1 MNIYQ
6 LFVRTFGNKN
16 TAPLFDGDKSQNG
29 CGTFANINDNAL
41 ESLKALG
48 ITHIWLTGV
57 IRHSS
62 MTAYPELGVKSTHP
76 QITKGKAGSPY
87 SIMDYYDIDP
97 DLAVNPQNR
106 MEEFEETLNRIHEK
120 GMKVIMDFIPNHL
133 AREYKSL
140 NKPYDVEEFGEYDN
154 KNVAFAK
161 DNNFYYCPNQE
172 FVIPSQQTT
181 INSVTQEVYPR
192 TVDSC
197 LLSVD
202 FQEFPAKASG
212 NDVFSPRPSV
222 NDWYDAVKLNYG
234 VDYQN
239 NHTKHFDTIPN
250 TWYKMLNIMQYWCDK
265 GVDGFRVDMAEMV
278 PVEFWRWSINELR
291 EEYDAIMIAE
301 IYQPHLYKEYVN
313 AGFDYL
319 YDKVG
324 LYNTLENIYRYGQRA
339 DTITNVWNSLQGLGD
354 AMLRFMENHDEVR
367 LASRH
372 FVGDA
377 FKALPAVAMSALMNR
392 GPFMIYNGQE
402 SGEDA
407 EGAVGFSGDD
417 GRTSIFDYAV
427 MPKHQ
432 KWMAGGKFDGSE
444 FTDEQRKLY
453 DFYKKILN
461 FRLTSDAIN
470 KGAFYDLMWVNPWYS
485 NFDPQYVYAF
495 LRYFNNDRLLVVIN
509 FNQNESRYCEVK
521 IAEDAVEYMRL
532 QSMVNSQQ
540 PTANG
545 QRPIATD
552 VFTGEKIEY
561 NLDEVSTRGIAMNL
575 EPCGIKILK
584 L

>member
-16 TAPLFDGDKSQNG
+16 KDLVFDGDKSRNK
-29 CGTFANINDNAL
+29 CGTFADINDKAL
-41 ESLKALG
+41 DALKTLG

-62 MTAYPELGVKSTHP
+62 MTAYPELGIKSTNP
-76 QITKGKAGSPY
+76 LITKGKAGSPY

-97 DLAVNPQNR
+97 DLAVSPQNR
-106 MEEFEETLNRIHEK
+106 MAEFEDVLQRIHDK
-120 GMKVIMDFIPNHL
+120 GMKVIIDFIPNHL

-140 NKPYDVEEFGEYDN
+140 CKPMYVEDFGVNDN
-154 KNVAFAK
+154 KNVVFAK
-161 DNNFYYCPNQE
+161 DNNFYYCPDQQL
-172 FVIPSQQTT
+172 VIPSQQPT
-181 INSVTQEVYPR
+181 VTELVEVPWLRQVQLPQFY
-192 TVDSC
+192 
-197 LLSVD
+197 
-202 FQEFPAKASG
+202 EFPAKASG
-212 NDVFSPRPSV
+212 NDVFSPNPSV

-239 NHTKHFDTIPN
+239 NCRCFEPIPN
-250 TWYKMLNIMQYWCDK
+250 TWYKMLDIMIYWCEK

-278 PVEFWRWSINELR
+278 PVEFWRWSIDMLR
-291 EEYDAIMIAE
+291 ENYEPVMIAE
-301 IYQPHLYKEYVN
+301 IYQPHLYKEYIY

-339 DTITNVWNSLQGLGD
+339 DSITNVWNELQGLGD
-354 AMLRFMENHDEVR
+354 VMLRFMENHDEVR

-377 FKALPAVAMSALMNR
+377 FKAFPAVAMSALMNR

-407 EGAVGFSGDD
+407 LGAPGFSGDD

-432 KWMAGGKFDGSE
+432 NWMSGGRFDGSD
-444 FTDEQRKLY
+444 FSDEQKRLFG
-453 DFYKKILN
+453 FYKKLLN
-461 FRLTSDAIN
+461 FRLNSDAIN

-495 LRYFNNDRLLVVIN
+495 LRYHEEERLLVVIN
-509 FNQNESRYCEVK
+509 FKLDESRCCKVK
-521 IAEDAVEYMRL
+521 ISDDALEYM
-532 QSMVNSQQ
+532 MM

-545 QRPIATD
+545 QMLTAVD
-552 VFTGEKIEY
+552 VMTGEEIQYNINDVGTQGIEV
-561 NLDEVSTRGIAMNL
+561 NLKPADV
-575 EPCGIKILK
+575 KILK

>member
-6 LFVRTFGNKN
+6 LFVRTFGNRN
-16 TAPLFDGDKSQNG
+16 TEPVFDGDKSQNG
-29 CGTFANINDNAL
+29 CGTFANINDKALNAL
-41 ESLKALG
+41 KDLG
-48 ITHIWLTGV
+48 ITHVWLTGV

-62 MTAYPELGVKSTHP
+62 MTSYPELGIKSTHP

-106 MEEFEETLNRIHEK
+106 MEEFEETVARIHEK

-154 KNVAFAK
+154 KNLAFSK
-161 DNNFYYCPNQE
+161 DNNFYYCPGLE
-172 FVIPSQQTT
+172 LIVPSQQT
-181 INSVTQEVYPR
+181 ISSNPHALIPSYPQ
-192 TVDSC
+192 
-197 LLSVD
+197 
-202 FQEFPAKASG
+202 FQEMPAKASG
-212 NDVFSPRPSV
+212 NDVFSPVPSV
-222 NDWYDAVKLNYG
+222 NDWYDTVKLNYG

-239 NHTKHFDTIPN
+239 GCSKHFDTIPN
-250 TWYKMLNIMQYWCDK
+250 TWYKMLSIMQYWCEK

-278 PVEFWRWSINELR
+278 PVEFWRWAINELR
-291 EEYDAIMIAE
+291 ENHDAIMIAE
-301 IYQPHLYKEYVN
+301 IYQPHLYKEYVD

-339 DTITNVWNSLQGLGD
+339 DTITNVWNGLQGLGD
-354 AMLRFMENHDEVR
+354 VMLRFMENHDEVR
-367 LASRH
+367 LASKC

-377 FKALPAVAMSALMNR
+377 FKALPAVAMAALMNR

-432 KWMAGGKFDGSE
+432 KWMANGNFDGSD
-444 FTDEQRKLY
+444 FSDEQRKLY
-453 DFYKKILN
+453 GFYKKLLN
-461 FRLTSDAIN
+461 FRLSSDAIN

-521 IAEDAVEYMRL
+521 ISEDAVEYMGL
-532 QSMVNSQQ
+532 QDLRISESQNLRNLVVD
-540 PTANG
+540 A
-545 QRPIATD
+545 
-552 VFTGEKIEY
+552 FTGEKIEY
-561 NLDEVSTRGIAMNL
+561 DLEEVSTRGIAMNL